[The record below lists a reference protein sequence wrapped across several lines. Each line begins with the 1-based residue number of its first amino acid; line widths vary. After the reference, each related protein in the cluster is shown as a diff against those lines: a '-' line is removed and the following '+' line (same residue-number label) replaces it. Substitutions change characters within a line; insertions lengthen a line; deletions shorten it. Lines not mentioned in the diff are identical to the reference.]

1 MANNRPIKTRPP
13 GGRRRFRKGL
23 RPFSWHDGFTTG
35 AYVSDMGLAYGSLVA
50 PVANQAQHT
59 FRELLGGS
67 VDTTNLD
74 RETVR
79 VERVVG
85 DLQFFGAGSDGL
97 TWVRPPVVRIGL
109 VVESDGDTG
118 PDSPAS
124 INLWSSQSLGDSKYM
139 YLEELAPKT
148 ALAYDPNGESLFHHW
163 TYATHLDCR
172 IRRSFGKTDRLW
184 LVMTFGNGLE
194 AGGSTSNSFAGT
206 LYYSQMLRVGLV
218 A

>member
-1 MANNRPIKTRPP
+1 
-13 GGRRRFRKGL
+13 
-23 RPFSWHDGFTTG
+23 
-35 AYVSDMGLAYGSLVA
+35 MGLAWAGLNP

-59 FRELLGGS
+59 FREILGGS

-85 DLQFFGAGSDGL
+85 DVNFFGAGSDGL
-97 TWVRPPVVRIGL
+97 TWVRPPVVRLGL

-139 YLEELAPKT
+139 YLEELLPTT
-148 ALAYDPNGESLFHHW
+148 ALAYNPSEEVLMHHW
-163 TYATHLDCR
+163 TYRTHIDCR

-194 AGGSTSNSFAGT
+194 AGGSTSNSFAGVI
-206 LYYSQMLRVGLV
+206 YYSQMLRVGLV